1 MPTATA
7 ASRVITC
14 GTPEETRAFGAAIG
28 RCAEPGAVV
37 LLQGDLGAGKTV
49 VAQGVGRGLG
59 VPSTVNSPTFV
70 LINEHLG
77 GRLPLRHADLYR
89 LEDPISIAE
98 LGLDEAALGG
108 VLLVEW
114 PERAGDAL
122 PADHL
127 LVRLAPEGAEA
138 GEDAPRRIE
147 LSARGPA
154 SESLLAALGGG

>member
-1 MPTATA
+1 MLTATV
-7 ASRVITC
+7 ASRTITC
-14 GTPEETRAFGAAIG
+14 DTPEATRALGAAIG

-59 VPSTVNSPTFV
+59 VPGTVNSPTFV

-89 LEDPISIAE
+89 LDDPISIAE

-114 PERAGDAL
+114 PERAGEAL

-147 LSARGPA
+147 LAARGPA
-154 SESLLAALGGG
+154 SEALLAALGGG